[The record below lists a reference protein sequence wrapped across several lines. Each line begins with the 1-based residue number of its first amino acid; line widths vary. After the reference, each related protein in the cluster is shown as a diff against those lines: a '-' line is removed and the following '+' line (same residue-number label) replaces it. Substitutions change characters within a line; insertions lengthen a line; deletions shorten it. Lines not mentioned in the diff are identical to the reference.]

1 MLGRLAPEGRLFEV
15 VMAAPLLRLSV
26 VEGQDIAVGYQEEA
40 PVEDELLEWL
50 DQLLILL
57 VHEESQLIPLK

>member
-1 MLGRLAPEGRLFEV
+1 
-15 VMAAPLLRLSV
+15 MAAPLLCLGV
-26 VEGQDIAVGYQEEA
+26 VEGQDIAMGYQEEA

-57 VHEESQLIPLK
+57 VHEESQLILLE

>member
-1 MLGRLAPEGRLFEV
+1 
-15 VMAAPLLRLSV
+15 MAAPLLRLSV
-26 VEGQDIAVGYQEEA
+26 VEGQDIAMGYQEEA

-57 VHEESQLIPLK
+57 VHEESQLILLE